1 VLNESLDF
9 WYILFSKKTISNY
22 LWSKQL
28 LFLEAWTM
36 DRGFDD
42 GNGYRYKDKTK
53 EVLAIIDDT
62 NEDGETDVDN
72 NNKQRQ
78 EGKTKTMNNLLSYS
92 VLRRDER

>member
-1 VLNESLDF
+1 
-9 WYILFSKKTISNY
+9 
-22 LWSKQL
+22 
-28 LFLEAWTM
+28 M